1 MKKIKLLEKLE
12 QLFVGTEGSQAK
24 ELEHMASVI
33 EQLQHKLHK
42 TRNSLKHCK
51 NEDYKKVL
59 QLEIEV
65 LSAQIEK
72 GRSFIRQKESE
83 NQSESEEQ
91 SPK

>member
-12 QLFVGTEGSQAK
+12 QFFAGTKASQAK
-24 ELEHMASVI
+24 ELERMASVI

-59 QLEIEV
+59 QLEIEI
-65 LSAQIEK
+65 LSAQIDK
-72 GRSFIRQKESE
+72 GQAFLKQKASEQEPESE
-83 NQSESEEQ
+83 
-91 SPK
+91 K